1 MLKLDIENAYGL
13 KGKHSFAFKP
23 GLNIVACSNGKGASS
38 MVNALSLFAGETM
51 LDGAI
56 HESAD
61 VASAKL
67 LIDDRP
73 DDYSLTLKRASGM
86 PTATSA
92 QRVNERALECVVV
105 NERHP
110 LHRHLDRESVEAFV
124 TKAANLSEL
133 VDKKADME
141 SALART
147 EAALAKAAAAIADAG
162 NVEQEN
168 RDVSARIQKLNEER
182 ERQKELARKNETISP
197 EAKKQIERLLEGAT
211 VRVNKS
217 RETVQKCRTQL
228 KERNEA
234 LIEAESV
241 LAKCNV
247 QTKIKTAQEEIETI
261 STERARD
268 QAAKEKTARLVSLS
282 SALQA
287 LGHPGECPACAVF
300 GIHTDWKTIPD
311 DIFIPTL
318 KNFGGKEV
326 AERTRL
332 EKRIE
337 DHLRKLHELNDLS
350 KGAKEEQARLR
361 GRCSEIREEMAELTE
376 KMKAAERELAKA
388 NTDLHELGA
397 KKVAADNKAQ
407 GKLAIVEFELGTLEQ
422 RRKALQPMLEGLRKA
437 KATKDR
443 AEDEAKAAKKN
454 LAQVTAELDD
464 GLSNARRVF
473 NQAAKTLLRQLGFR
487 DFKEV
492 SIDKNFQIQI
502 VRGEREGYAE
512 APNELSTSES
522 TTLTILLALA
532 AKGTYFPEFPFFVID
547 TITTCYN
554 ANAHK
559 RFIEFLGR
567 ELKCHVIV
575 TLLMPAE
582 QELKVLS
589 EFPTSVSPSRR

>member
-1 MLKLDIENAYGL
+1 
-13 KGKHSFAFKP
+13 
-23 GLNIVACSNGKGASS
+23 
-38 MVNALSLFAGETM
+38 
-51 LDGAI
+51 
-56 HESAD
+56 
-61 VASAKL
+61 
-67 LIDDRP
+67 
-73 DDYSLTLKRASGM
+73 
-86 PTATSA
+86 
-92 QRVNERALECVVV
+92 VV

-110 LHRHLDRESVEAFV
+110 LYRRIDRESVEAFV
-124 TKAANLSEL
+124 TRAANLSEL

-147 EAALAKAAAAIADAG
+147 EAALTKAAAAIADAG

-168 RDVSARIQKLNEER
+168 RGVSARMQKLNEER
-182 ERQKELARKNETISP
+182 ERQKELARKNETVSP
-197 EAKKQIERLLEGAT
+197 EAKSQIERLLEGAT

-228 KERNEA
+228 KERNDA
-234 LIEAESV
+234 LIDAESA

-247 QTKIKTAQEEIETI
+247 QTKIKAAQEQIETI
-261 STERARD
+261 STERVRD

-300 GIHTDWKTIPD
+300 GIHTDWTKLPD

-350 KGAKEEQARLR
+350 RGAKEEQAQLR
-361 GRCSEIREEMAELTE
+361 GQCSEIREEMAALTE

-397 KKVAADNKAQ
+397 KKVAADKKAQ
-407 GKLAIVEFELGTLEQ
+407 GKLAIIEFELGTLEQ
-422 RRKALQPMLEGLRKA
+422 RRKALQPMLEALRKA

-473 NQAAKTLLRQLGFR
+473 NQAAKALLRQLGFR

-502 VRGEREGYAE
+502 VRGEGEGYTE

-554 ANAHK
+554 VNAHK

-575 TLLMPAE
+575 TLLMPTE
-582 QELKVLS
+582 QELKVFN
-589 EFPTSVSPSRR
+589 EFPASVSLSRR